1 MRNYLIL
8 VLVMMVPR
16 LCGAQQADTGKWNQ
30 ARNYLNYKLSLAAI
44 REKAVADASVAALL
58 KKDASSLPA
67 YTIGQAP
74 DFAHLKQML
83 KDFPLVVQ
91 KLGDPLNRVSL
102 APMEQLAPEI
112 GVGRLMDSAY
122 AIVGKNYPLELMA
135 IQGGTR
141 ATLTADL
148 KQYLAVAASAPVVQD
163 SPKKPV
169 EAQEDVR
176 RRPAEEAGGFVRGG
190 GFNIWVLLLLAAV
203 IFMGVYFYREL
214 DRLKAML
221 KSQKREAA
229 SVERGRQDF
238 SAGSRTVGVDK
249 KEVERIIGN
258 SNVLH
263 EVNEAVRALQ
273 VRLTQLERVAATGGA
288 TAGGAGGSAGG
299 PQAGMMKEK
308 VKAAEGTDKA
318 KGDGQAAD
326 VFYMSGPVND
336 YFPNSAKSL
345 TKENTVYKFKVSANR
360 QEAEFE
366 LHTTGAPVKEILQLV
381 ESFIKAACDEENQ
394 PNFSVRNIVTKRR
407 GQVILDG
414 DKWVIKRKAL
424 IQYE

>member
-8 VLVMMVPR
+8 VLLAILPR
-16 LCGAQQADTGKWNQ
+16 ICGAQQADTGKWNQ

-58 KKDASSLPA
+58 KKDAGSLPA

-91 KLGDPLNRVSL
+91 KLGEPLNRVSL
-102 APMEQLAPEI
+102 APMEQLAPEV

-176 RRPAEEAGGFVRGG
+176 RRPAEESGGFVRGG

-203 IFMGVYFYREL
+203 IVMGVYFYREL

-229 SVERGRQDF
+229 SMERGRVDV
-238 SAGSRTVGVDK
+238 SSGSRAVGFDK

-258 SNVLH
+258 SNILH
-263 EVNEAVRALQ
+263 ELNEAVRALQ
-273 VRLTQLERVAATGGA
+273 VRIAQVERAGA
-288 TAGGAGGSAGG
+288 PAVVV
-299 PQAGMMKEK
+299 KEK
-308 VKAAEGTDKA
+308 VKPADVGEKI
-318 KGDGQAAD
+318 QAD

-394 PNFSVRNIVTKRR
+394 PNFSVKNIVTKRR

>member
-8 VLVMMVPR
+8 VLLAILPR

-44 REKAVADASVAALL
+44 REKAVADASVANLL
-58 KKDASSLPA
+58 KKDAGSLPA
-67 YTIGQAP
+67 YAIGQAP

-91 KLGDPLNRVSL
+91 KLGEPLNRVSL

-176 RRPAEEAGGFVRGG
+176 RRPADEAGGFVRGG

-203 IFMGVYFYREL
+203 VVMGIYFYREL
-214 DRLKAML
+214 DRLRAML

-229 SVERGRQDF
+229 SMERGRVEQP
-238 SAGSRTVGVDK
+238 SLGSRAVGVDK

-263 EVNEAVRALQ
+263 ELNEAVRALQ
-273 VRLTQLERVAATGGA
+273 VRIAQVERAGSAAGVQAMGA
-288 TAGGAGGSAGG
+288 TAGIAVAV
-299 PQAGMMKEK
+299 KEK
-308 VKAAEGTDKA
+308 GKPAEVGEK
-318 KGDGQAAD
+318 GQAAD

-394 PNFSVRNIVTKRR
+394 PNFSVKNIVTKRR